1 MGWGG
6 LPFQPDIQLE
16 PTSISFKQY
25 ICWSPEAKFEF
36 FEGKPDIGGKTG
48 IRNLIGMLL
57 MTFGLT
63 SSIKVLPPTVWCDAL
78 LNRLNSERE
87 DVQRKTEWWQKARE
101 VAAII
106 RESFAPSRIGVIGD
120 LTKPEL
126 LSYWS
131 EITLVVWGLSED
143 KRWDIYSSV
152 RKIKE
157 DVPLSVIDVK
167 RDYLTGEQE
176 RDVKSSLV
184 EI

>member
-1 MGWGG
+1 
-6 LPFQPDIQLE
+6 
-16 PTSISFKQY
+16 
-25 ICWSPEAKFEF
+25 
-36 FEGKPDIGGKTG
+36 
-48 IRNLIGMLL
+48 ML
-57 MTFGLT
+57 
-63 SSIKVLPPTVWCDAL
+63 
-78 LNRLNSERE
+78 
-87 DVQRKTEWWQKARE
+87 
-101 VAAII
+101 
-106 RESFAPSRIGVIGD
+106 ESFAPSRIGVIGD